1 MKKNLL
7 SDSRKGTKGFYA
19 ALGISAVMVGS
30 ACYYAYDQSKELT
43 EQLTAK
49 NSITEQAAVD
59 DLLGLRTPA

>member
-30 ACYYAYDQSKELT
+30 ACYYAYDQSKEH
-43 EQLTAK
+43 TAH
-49 NSITEQAAVD
+49 D
-59 DLLGLRTPA
+59 R